1 MYKICVTNRHLVKG
15 DYLEQIKKVVNT
27 DISAL
32 MLREKDLDEDT
43 YKKLSLEVM
52 KVCENAGVDLI
63 INKFINVADELGV
76 KRIHLPFQD
85 FKNRVASNNIDTKKY
100 ILGTSTHS
108 VEDAIYANNN
118 GASYITAGHIFAT
131 DCKKGLEPRGL
142 VFLSKVCNAVDIPAY
157 AIGGINKNNMQAC
170 IDSGA
175 DGVCIMSGY
184 MTL

>member
-85 FKNRVASNNIDTKKY
+85 FKNRVASNNIDTKN
-100 ILGTSTHS
+100 
-108 VEDAIYANNN
+108 IY
-118 GASYITAGHIFAT
+118 
-131 DCKKGLEPRGL
+131 
-142 VFLSKVCNAVDIPAY
+142 
-157 AIGGINKNNMQAC
+157 
-170 IDSGA
+170 
-175 DGVCIMSGY
+175 
-184 MTL
+184 